1 VRYRLYQWGWLLLD
15 GLYPPQFG
23 GCGSPG
29 VRWCSE
35 CDQKT
40 IQIKPPICPRC
51 GQKTIA
57 NGLCWRCSQSLPSFD
72 TVRSWAEFSGPIRN
86 ALHRL
91 KYKRDVGLGDVLSQK
106 LVIYLKKLD
115 WKIDLITPVPLGD
128 KRLKERG
135 YNQSALL
142 ARPLAYAMGLSY
154 NPRAL
159 KRMRETRSQVG
170 LSLVQRQDNIS
181 EAFGA
186 TPEIVKG
193 RKVLIIDDVTTSG
206 ATLKACSDAF
216 LEAGSERLFGLTL
229 AQAVFSS
236 A

>member
-115 WKIDLITPVPLGD
+115 
-128 KRLKERG
+128 
-135 YNQSALL
+135 
-142 ARPLAYAMGLSY
+142 YAMGLSY